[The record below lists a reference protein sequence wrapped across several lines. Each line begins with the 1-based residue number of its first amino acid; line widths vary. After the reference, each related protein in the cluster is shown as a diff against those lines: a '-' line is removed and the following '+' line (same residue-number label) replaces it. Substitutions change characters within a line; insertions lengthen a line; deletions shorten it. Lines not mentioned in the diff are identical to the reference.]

1 MQVKQTMPHQKLGII
16 GFTKSLAKELG
27 SRNILVNA
35 VAPGYIQTAMTD
47 VLKDEIKDK
56 IRNEIPLGKL
66 GNTEDVANLVKFL
79 SSEESSYITGQVIH
93 VDGGMLI

>member
-1 MQVKQTMPHQKLGII
+1 
-16 GFTKSLAKELG
+16 
-27 SRNILVNA
+27 
-35 VAPGYIQTAMTD
+35 MTED
-47 VLKDEIKDK
+47 LKDEIKDK